1 MTPQDRGL
9 WQSVRRMT
17 QADKGK
23 WHRKTF
29 VLKQWIQ
36 LTGRHSGLPEFNVNR
51 VSPAGKRR
59 MGDMKHVR
67 TAFERLFNE
76 LGPRVLIRNDPDQ
89 EFLMTELLLEHNRP
103 DGAAVPMCRP

>member
-1 MTPQDRGL
+1 
-9 WQSVRRMT
+9 
-17 QADKGK
+17 
-23 WHRKTF
+23 
-29 VLKQWIQ
+29 
-36 LTGRHSGLPEFNVNR
+36 
-51 VSPAGKRR
+51 
-59 MGDMKHVR
+59 MKHVR